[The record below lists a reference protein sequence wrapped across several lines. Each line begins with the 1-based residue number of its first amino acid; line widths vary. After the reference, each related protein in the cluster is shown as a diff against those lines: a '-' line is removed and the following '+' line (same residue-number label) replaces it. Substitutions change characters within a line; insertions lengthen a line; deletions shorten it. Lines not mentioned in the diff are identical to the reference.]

1 METTNRTWNKE
12 ELKVYILL
20 LCANAD
26 SVKTDDEMQH
36 IRSRVNAEV
45 FERMQEEIAADSED
59 HGLAKIEQHVSAH
72 EYSQRELNEL
82 HREMRAVFFS
92 DKNFSLMERQ
102 LDRILKNI
110 LY

>member
-1 METTNRTWNKE
+1 METRHRIWNKE

-26 SVKTDDEMQH
+26 TVQTEDEMQH
-36 IRSRVNAEV
+36 IRSRVNDEI
-45 FERMQEEIAADSED
+45 FEKMQAEIAADSED
-59 HGLAKIEQHVSAH
+59 HGLEKIEKHVSAH

-92 DKNFSLMERQ
+92 DKNFSLMEQQ